1 MLFMSLGQH
10 GPHVKQFE
18 ILKKSLGELNSLFIK
33 VKTNLKI
40 QRTFINIF
48 TYHLINRPYI
58 DK

>member
-1 MLFMSLGQH
+1 MNLGQH

-33 VKTNLKI
+33 VKTNLKT

-48 TYHLINRPYI
+48 TYHPINRAYI